1 MTRVTWLLAAVAA
14 LAGAGVVIGLVMRSA
29 MCAGPWLFCR

>member
-1 MTRVTWLLAAVAA
+1 MTRLAWLLGAIAA
-14 LAGAGVVIGLVMRSA
+14 LSGAGVLIGLVMRSA